1 MKLNEFFELKKDFL
15 TKDDFIIADKDID
28 VSCIK
33 GELKI
38 SSLSAIN
45 DAEVGDLTFFTKSVV
60 SGDKYIE
67 PLQKTNAS
75 YVILQ
80 KKFEEIVPSNVI
92 PIFSNEPHIT
102 FMALYSMLVREK
114 DTKGESKI
122 APTAKIEKYTSIG
135 EAVEIGENVVIED
148 FVKIGSGVKIGD
160 GTIIKACATI
170 GNNCIIGANCEI
182 RENSTIKFAKLG
194 DNCIVYSGARIGEEG
209 FGFVFDKRVMRQSKI
224 NHYGLV
230 NIGNRVEI
238 GANSC
243 IDRATFGET
252 IIEDDVKIDNL
263 VQIGHNV
270 KIGSNSVL
278 AGQTGIAGSA
288 EIGKFCMLGGK
299 SGMAGHIKLG
309 NQCILYGST
318 NISKGF
324 PDDTRIIGTP
334 GEKYQDWIRNYTT
347 LKKAIELFCEM
358 KNKKPKGVFK
368 VLKYKLFRKK

>member
-1 MKLNEFFELKKDFL
+1 MRLNEFFELKKDFL

-28 VSCIK
+28 LSCIK
-33 GELKI
+33 SELKI

-67 PLQKTNAS
+67 PLQKTKAS

-80 KKFEEIVPSNVI
+80 KRFAEIVPQNVI
-92 PIFSNEPHIT
+92 PIFSNEPHIA

-114 DTKGESKI
+114 DIKGESKI
-122 APTAKIEKYTSIG
+122 APTAKIGKYTSIG
-135 EAVEIGENVVIED
+135 EAIEIGENVVIED

-160 GTIIKACATI
+160 GTIIKSGATI

-182 RENSTIKFAKLG
+182 RENSTIKFARIG
-194 DNCIVYSGARIGEEG
+194 NDCIIYSGARVGEEG
-209 FGFVFDKRVMRQSKI
+209 FGFVFDKRIMRQSKI
-224 NHYGLV
+224 NHYGCV

-243 IDRATFGET
+243 VDRATFGET

-288 EIGKFCMLGGK
+288 EIGKLCMLGGK

-324 PDDTRIIGTP
+324 PDGTRVIGTP

-347 LKKAIELFCEM
+347 LKKAIELFSEM